1 MRFRWALLA
10 ALMTVL
16 ALIAGAVSRGVVE
29 AQQAPAE
36 PAAPLAPTGAAAQPA
51 PSGPSASAGQ
61 LVQETIVQGTV
72 PDLAGRWMALGWVDL
87 PGGRQT
93 TIPTFWEVTTTD
105 GKPVLTQKFVDLPA
119 PLKEGLDKSNTNA
132 TLWRPSADDL
142 AKLAGSWDS
151 LTKTDSHVAHVK
163 SDISGSDAFDDSIKN
178 EPRSKDSKWVVRQR
192 WDFDGKAGALN
203 RQVMV
208 YSVLDQT
215 GQDYTGNFDS
225 AMVASAPFP
234 IPISF
239 KGTFRLYRLGDEAAP
254 RGFFARLADMF
265 AGCGRR

>member
-1 MRFRWALLA
+1 CL
-10 ALMTVL
+10 
-16 ALIAGAVSRGVVE
+16 SPRGVGRCVGLRG
-29 AQQAPAE
+29 AAAAGGGVGPQRPPAE

-51 PSGPSASAGQ
+51 PSGPAASPGQ
-61 LVQETIVQGTV
+61 LVQETIAQGTV

-132 TLWRPSADDL
+132 TRWRPSADDL

-208 YSVLDQT
+208 Y
-215 GQDYTGNFDS
+215 
-225 AMVASAPFP
+225 
-234 IPISF
+234 
-239 KGTFRLYRLGDEAAP
+239 
-254 RGFFARLADMF
+254 
-265 AGCGRR
+265 

>member
-1 MRFRWALLA
+1 MRLRWAFLP

-16 ALIAGAVSRGVVE
+16 AHLAGAISHGADE
-29 AQQAPAE
+29 AQQAPTG
-36 PAAPLAPTGAAAQPA
+36 PAAKPTPT
-51 PSGPSASAGQ
+51 GPSAPPVQ
-61 LVQETIVQGTV
+61 LVQETIVQGSV
-72 PDLAGRWMALGWVDL
+72 PDLAGRWMALAWVEL

-105 GKPVLTQKFVDLPA
+105 GKPVLTQRFVDLPP
-119 PLKEGLDKSNTNA
+119 PLKEAFDKSNANA

-142 AKLAGSWDS
+142 AKLASSWDS
-151 LTKTDSHVAHVK
+151 LQETESHVAHVK

-192 WDFDGKAGALN
+192 WDFDGRAGALN

-208 YSVLDQT
+208 YSVMDRT

-225 AMVASAPFP
+225 AMIASAPFP

-239 KGTFRLYRLGDEAAP
+239 KGTFRLYRVGDESAP
-254 RGFFARLADMF
+254 RGFWARLSDLF